1 MKVISSIA
9 FEPHQIET
17 LEQHHVQLEFI
28 KMMDIS
34 FISYDDL
41 AIDFN
46 DIDAPFVFT
55 SQHAAIFVKQLND
68 LNTQGKLCFAIEG
81 ITSELLHKS
90 NFEIIST
97 AKDSEELAKEILT
110 SGYRKIVH
118 ITSEWRLPTLE
129 LMLANVVDY
138 TAINVYKKVQ
148 VPFTVG
154 SFDALVFSSPS
165 HVDSFLINAT
175 IPKDTTCICIGDT
188 TEQYLHAHDHQI
200 TLKAKS
206 RSKEGLLETI
216 LEWAVN
222 NKD

>member
-9 FEPHQIET
+9 FEPHQIGF
-17 LEQHHVQLEFI
+17 LEQHNVQLEFI

-34 FISYDDL
+34 FINYDDL

-46 DIDAPFVFT
+46 DIDTPFVFT
-55 SQHAAIFVKQLND
+55 SKHAAIFVNQLKD
-68 LNTQGKLCFAIEG
+68 FNTQGIPCFAIEG

-97 AKDSEELAKEILT
+97 AKDSEELAGKILS
-110 SGYRKIVH
+110 SGYKKIVH

-138 TAINVYKKVQ
+138 AAINVYKKVQ

-165 HVDSFLINAT
+165 HVDSFLMNAT

-188 TEQYLHAHDHQI
+188 TEQNVHTHGHKI

-206 RSKEGLLETI
+206 RSKEGLLNAI

-222 NKD
+222 F